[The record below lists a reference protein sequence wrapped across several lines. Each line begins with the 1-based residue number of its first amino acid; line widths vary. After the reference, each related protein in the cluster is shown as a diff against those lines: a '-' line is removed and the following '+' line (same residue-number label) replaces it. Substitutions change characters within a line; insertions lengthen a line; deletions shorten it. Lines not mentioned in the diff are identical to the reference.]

1 MPHTQ
6 PPLPFP
12 TYAPITEAEPNG
24 NGGAVIVHI
33 ICPFCSKR
41 HRHGIPSID
50 ERSFDDTWGGRI
62 AHCTTEHGDYL
73 LHDPHNLVYPARWLG
88 KRGVQR

>member
-1 MPHTQ
+1 MSHAQ

-12 TYAPITEAEPNG
+12 ALAQITEAEPNG
-24 NGGAVIVHI
+24 NAGAVIVHV

-41 HRHGIPSID
+41 HGHGVPAID
-50 ERSFDDTWGGRI
+50 ERDFDDTWGGRI
-62 AHCTTEHGDYL
+62 AHCHRGEQYV

-88 KRGVQR
+88 KQGGRA